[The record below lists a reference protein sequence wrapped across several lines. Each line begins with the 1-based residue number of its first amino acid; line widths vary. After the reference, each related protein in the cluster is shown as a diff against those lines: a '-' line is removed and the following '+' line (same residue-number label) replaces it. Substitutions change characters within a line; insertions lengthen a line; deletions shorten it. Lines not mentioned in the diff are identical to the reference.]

1 MRGVRAYYILNTEAL
16 AGPTG
21 ALPNPDPLPLYS
33 SGERACPSYA
43 VLDERLS
50 RAAGF
55 ALLSRDLALRWSFF
69 LLVRWCPPLPGDSY
83 RVTNRLQFMLV
94 VPLRARRFCCSA
106 TPFDV

>member
-1 MRGVRAYYILNTEAL
+1 MRGVRGYYFSNTEAL

-83 RVTNRLQFMLV
+83 RVTNRLQCMPV
-94 VPLRARRFCCSA
+94 VSL
-106 TPFDV
+106 